1 MAHFARANND
11 VTTASAITDGAVP
24 FVRFDC
30 SPRDCSRS
38 VIGCVVGQHHDCEA
52 GADALLGR
60 ALRPIHSVMN
70 EFVCVVSVC
79 NDYEF
84 NDNYEVIGDAVTS

>member
-1 MAHFARANND
+1 MKRS
-11 VTTASAITDGAVP
+11 TQASVITDGAVP

-38 VIGCVVGQHHDCEA
+38 VIGCVVGQLHDC
-52 GADALLGR
+52 GAVAEGQLVSSD
-60 ALRPIHSVMN
+60 
-70 EFVCVVSVC
+70 EFVRVVSVC
-79 NDYEF
+79 SDYEF

>member
-1 MAHFARANND
+1 LG
-11 VTTASAITDGAVP
+11 VTGVLVGELHDCGAV
-24 FVRFDC
+24 
-30 SPRDCSRS
+30 
-38 VIGCVVGQHHDCEA
+38 
-52 GADALLGR
+52 ADALLGR

-79 NDYEF
+79 DDYEF